1 MKSNTN
7 KREITVLKIVEID
20 GSQMQIYVTPAFAI
34 KINRLSDN
42 AHVAKINHLLY
53 ELREQL
59 LCITCNVEDFPE
71 TEWLTLEECDR
82 I

>member
-1 MKSNTN
+1 MKEN
-7 KREITVLKIVEID
+7 KNKIERTVLKIVEIHD
-20 GSQMQIYVTPAFAI
+20 GQMQVFATPAFAR
-34 KINRLSDN
+34 KINRLSDD